1 MLLNIHIKN
10 MALIDEIDINFSDN
24 LNILT
29 GETGAGKSIL
39 IDSVMLALG
48 GKTPKDFVRKDAEYG
63 LVELLFSVDQEDI
76 REQLVKMDVPD
87 IEEGQLIL
95 SRKIMG
101 NRSIVKVNGES
112 VTLAK
117 LKSIAALLLD
127 LHAQHENQSLLVE
140 SNHLKLLDEY
150 GQSEISPIKE
160 EISGEY
166 KNYLLIKNELD
177 DYTIDEE
184 EKKRKIDL
192 IVFEKNEIENARLK
206 PGEDTEIE
214 ELYEKALHGKK
225 ISESLSYV
233 LGLIDGEVSDS
244 VDRSIRELGS
254 VSEYDSAIAS
264 MGDTLS
270 TVSDLL
276 SDTYRNIRDYLGDNT
291 FSEEEF
297 HNIENRLNEINHLKA
312 KYGKTIEEVL
322 NYGEKLEEEYDK
334 LVNQEHYI
342 EELRAKLELSV
353 GKLDKLCEK
362 LSVLRKQKS
371 EILTDNIV
379 KALNDLNFLDVRFD
393 MVFER
398 LKDFTENGYDRAYFI
413 ISTNVGEDMKPL
425 SMVASGGEL
434 SRIMLAIKS
443 CLADVDNIPTLVF
456 DEIDV
461 GISGRTAQ
469 MVAMKICTIS
479 RKHQVICITHL
490 PQIAAMAD
498 HHYLIEK
505 RVNDEKTI
513 TEIEKLGSDR
523 EIDELARLIGGA
535 KITETVIS
543 SAKEMKELASKAK
556 VS

>member
-63 LVELLFSVDQEDI
+63 LVELLFSIEREDI
-76 REQLVKMDVPD
+76 KNLLVQMDIPD

-112 VTLAK
+112 VTLSK
-117 LKSIAALLLD
+117 LKSIAAILLD

-160 EISGEY
+160 EISSEY

-276 SDTYRNIRDYLGDNT
+276 SDTYRNIRDYLCDNT

-342 EELRAKLELSV
+342 EELRAKLDVSV
-353 GKLDKLCEK
+353 GKLDKLCES
-362 LSVLRKQKS
+362 LSNLRKEKS
-371 EILTDNIV
+371 KILTDNIV

-398 LKDFTENGYDRAYFI
+398 LKDFTEDGYDRAYFI
-413 ISTNVGEDMKPL
+413 ISTNVGEEMKPL

-505 RVNDEKTI
+505 RVTDGKTV
-513 TEIEKLGSDR
+513 TGIEKLGSER

>member
-63 LVELLFSVDQEDI
+63 LVELLFSIEREDI
-76 REQLVKMDVPD
+76 KNLLVQMDIPD

-112 VTLAK
+112 VTLSK
-117 LKSIAALLLD
+117 LKSIAAILLD

-160 EISGEY
+160 EISSEY

-192 IVFEKNEIENARLK
+192 IIFEKNEIENARLK

-276 SDTYRNIRDYLGDNT
+276 SDTYRNIRDYLCDNT

-334 LVNQEHYI
+334 LVNREHYI
-342 EELRAKLELSV
+342 EELRAKLDVSV
-353 GKLDKLCEK
+353 GKLDKLCES
-362 LSVLRKQKS
+362 LSNLRKEKS
-371 EILTDNIV
+371 KILTDNIV

-398 LKDFTENGYDRAYFI
+398 LKDFTEDGYDRAYFI
-413 ISTNVGEDMKPL
+413 ISTNVGEEMKPL

-505 RVNDEKTI
+505 RVTDGKTV
-513 TEIEKLGSDR
+513 TGIEKLGSER

>member
-63 LVELLFSVDQEDI
+63 LVELLFSIEREDI
-76 REQLVKMDVPD
+76 KNLLVQMDIPD

-112 VTLAK
+112 VTLSK
-117 LKSIAALLLD
+117 LKSIAAILLD

-160 EISGEY
+160 EISSEY

-192 IVFEKNEIENARLK
+192 IIFEKNEIENARLK

-276 SDTYRNIRDYLGDNT
+276 SDTYRNIRDYLCDNT

-334 LVNQEHYI
+334 LVNREHYI
-342 EELRAKLELSV
+342 EELRAKLDVSV
-353 GKLDKLCEK
+353 GKLDKLCES
-362 LSVLRKQKS
+362 LSNLRKEKS
-371 EILTDNIV
+371 KILTDNIV

-398 LKDFTENGYDRAYFI
+398 LKDFTEDGYDRAYFI
-413 ISTNVGEDMKPL
+413 ISTNVGEEMKPL

-505 RVNDEKTI
+505 KVTDGKTV
-513 TEIEKLGSDR
+513 TGIEKLGSER